1 MRNVDQTLPRHGTD
15 DLVPQRVVMRNV
27 DPTLPRD
34 GTDDPVP
41 LRVVMRVGTWSTL
54 G

>member
-1 MRNVDQTLPRHGTD
+1 
-15 DLVPQRVVMRNV
+15 VPQRVVMRNV